1 MSLERLADLIFTGV
15 DKTPTYYVEK
25 YPKRDLKE
33 GAKVTRYAPSPT
45 GFQHIGGVFAAL
57 VSERIASQSKGI
69 FFLRIEDTD
78 QKREVEGAIEDT
90 IETMYNF
97 GMSFNEG
104 MTGDTTSKG
113 EYGPY
118 RQSERAEIYKTFA
131 KELIQKGLAYPCFCT
146 PEELEAMREK
156 QIAEKLT
163 PGCYGEYAIYR
174 ELSTDEAIKKIENG
188 DNYIIRLK
196 SPGNPEKRVVFH
208 DLIKGETSFPENN
221 QDIVL
226 IKGDGLPTYHFAH
239 IIDDALMGTT
249 HVIRGEEWLSSLPI
263 HVQLFDILGFTRPEY
278 AHIPTIMK
286 LDGSSKR
293 KLSKRKDPESAVSY
307 YKEQGYPKASV
318 VEYLLNII
326 NSSFEEWRAENQT
339 VNYHEF
345 PVALDKM
352 SKSGA
357 LFDII
362 KLNDVSKDVISKMK
376 ADEVYALY
384 TEWAKEYDEEMY
396 QLVTSHEAIARQ
408 IFNIDKDGQKPRK
421 DFAKWAEVREKICYF
436 FMPLFEK
443 ESIDQIELPKNMVLS
458 EAVRI
463 IEAYLEAYQYD
474 TDQETWFE
482 QLKAVAIE
490 LGYTADRKAF
500 KKTPEA
506 FKGMV
511 SDVAGAVRAAL
522 THRANTPDL
531 YTIMH
536 IIGEEEVRSRL
547 GLFVKSIQ

>member
-1 MSLERLADLIFTGV
+1 MSLEKLADLIFPDV
-15 DKTPTYYVEK
+15 DKTPDYFIQK
-25 YPKRDLKE
+25 YPKRNLPE

-57 VSERIASQSKGI
+57 VSERIAVQSSGI
-69 FFLRIEDTD
+69 FYLRIEDTD

-90 IETMYNF
+90 IKTMYDF

-104 MTGDTTSKG
+104 MTGENTSKG

-118 RQSERAEIYKTFA
+118 RQSEREMLYKTFA
-131 KELIQKGLAYPCFCT
+131 KDLIIKGLAYPCFCT

-156 QIAEKLT
+156 QTEQKLT
-163 PGCYGEYAIYR
+163 PGYYGEFAIYR
-174 ELSTDEAIKKIENG
+174 NLSSEEAIEMIEKG
-188 DNYIIRLK
+188 ESYIIRFK
-196 SPGNPEKRVVFH
+196 SPGNPEARVNFN

-221 QDIVL
+221 QDIVI

-239 IIDDALMGTT
+239 VIDDALMGTT

-263 HVQLFDILGFTRPEY
+263 HVQLFETLGFTRPEY

-286 LDGSSKR
+286 LEGSSKR

-307 YKEQGYPKASV
+307 YKEEGYPKASV

-326 NSSFEEWRAENQT
+326 NSSYEEWRMENPT
-339 VNYHEF
+339 TDYHEF

-362 KLNDVSKDVISKMK
+362 KLNDVSKEVICKMK
-376 ADEVYALY
+376 AEEVYSLY
-384 TEWAKEYDEEMY
+384 TEWAKIYDTAMY
-396 QLVTSHEAIARQ
+396 ELVTANEEISKQ
-408 IFNIDKDGQKPRK
+408 VFNIDKDGPKPRK
-421 DFAKWAEVREKICYF
+421 DYAKWAEVKEKICYF
-436 FMPLFEK
+436 FAVLFEK
-443 ESIDQIELPKNMVLS
+443 EGQEMLELPKNMEIS
-458 EAVRI
+458 EAKRI
-463 IEAYLEAYQYD
+463 IEAYEKAYNYD

-482 QLKAVAIE
+482 ELKAVAIE
-490 LGYTADRKAF
+490 LGYTVDRKAF

-536 IIGEEEVRSRL
+536 ILGEKEVRNRL
-547 GLFVKSIQ
+547 TAFLNL

>member
-1 MSLERLADLIFTGV
+1 MSLEQLADLVFPQI
-15 DKTPTYYVEK
+15 DKAPEDYIQK
-25 YPKRDLKE
+25 YPQRNLKE
-33 GAKVTRYAPSPT
+33 GEKVTRYAPSPT

-57 VSERIASQSKGI
+57 VSERVATQSGGI

-90 IETMYNF
+90 IQTMDNF
-97 GMSFNEG
+97 GMTFNEG
-104 MTGDTTSKG
+104 MTGENTSKG

-118 RQSERAEIYKTFA
+118 RQSEREALYKTFA
-131 KELIQKGLAYPCFCT
+131 KDLIKKGLAYPCFCT
-146 PEELEAMREK
+146 PEELDAMRET
-156 QIAEKLT
+156 QVEQKLT
-163 PGCYGEYAIYR
+163 PGCYGTYAIYR
-174 ELSTDEAIKKIENG
+174 DLSPEDAIEKIRNG

-196 SPGNPEKRVVFH
+196 SPGNPETRVAFN
-208 DLIKGETSFPENN
+208 DLIKGDTSFPESN

-239 IIDDALMGTT
+239 AIDDALMGTT

-263 HVQLFDILGFTRPEY
+263 HVQLFDMLGFKRPEY

-286 LDGSSKR
+286 QDGTSKR

-307 YKEQGYPKASV
+307 YKEEGYPKASV
-318 VEYLLNII
+318 IEYLLNII
-326 NSSFEEWRAENQT
+326 NSTFEEWHTENPT
-339 VNYHEF
+339 ADYHEF
-345 PVALDKM
+345 PVALEKM

-376 ADEVYALY
+376 AGEVYELY
-384 TEWAKEYDEEMY
+384 AAWAKEYDDEMY
-396 QLVTSHEAIARQ
+396 KLVTADEAFSKQ
-408 IFNIDKDGQKPRK
+408 IFNIDKEGPKPRK
-421 DFAKWAEVREKICYF
+421 DFAKWSEVKEKICYLF
-436 FMPLFEK
+436 KPLFEE
-443 ESIDQIELPKNMVLS
+443 ESLDAIELPKNMELS
-458 EAVRI
+458 EAKSI
-463 IEAYLEAYQYD
+463 IEAYQKAYRYD

-482 QLKAVAIE
+482 ELKAVAIE
-490 LGYTADRKAF
+490 IGYTADRKAF

-522 THRANTPDL
+522 THRGNTPDL

-536 IIGEEEVRSRL
+536 ILGEEEVKNRL
-547 GLFVKSIQ
+547 ATFSK